1 MDEEPL
7 SRRPSLTTAQNL
19 GLKKG
24 PRWWRW
30 LRVLLV
36 IASVAGVVAGVMVWR
51 ARVSE
56 AAKPRY
62 ETAEVKR
69 GNLEVT
75 VSATGKI
82 ESVDAVEI
90 GAEVSGRVDEVLVDF
105 NDPVEKGQVIAKIN
119 TEQLDARVK
128 EAQAQAAVAAASVRS
143 AKATAVEAEANARRM
158 KSLADRG
165 LISQRELESAEAT
178 AARAEASVSTSA
190 AQQIAAAASLES
202 AISARDK
209 AIIKS
214 PIDGIVLSRSVEP
227 GQTVASSLQAPV
239 LFILAKD
246 LTTMTLK
253 VDIDEA
259 DVGKVRK
266 GQRATFTVDAHP
278 GKTFEA
284 EVKSLKNV
292 PTEGLDVVTYEAEL
306 SVENRE
312 RLLRPGMTA
321 TATIITSERKD
332 VLLVPNAALRF
343 TPPEVAASANTSER
357 RGPPLPGFGRGRRP
371 RGDRPAGAAS
381 AGRPARPKGEGT
393 PGRVWTLDV
402 EAPAPVR
409 VRTGESDGSFT
420 EVLTGKLEEGQN
432 VLVDIVTEAK

>member
-1 MDEEPL
+1 MEEPPV

-19 GLKKG
+19 QLRKA

-30 LRVLLV
+30 LRVVLV
-36 IASVAGVVAGVMVWR
+36 ILLLGGLGAGAVVWR
-51 ARVSE
+51 ARASE
-56 AAKPRY
+56 ASKPKF
-62 ETAEVKR
+62 ETAEVSR
-69 GNLEVT
+69 GNVEVT

-105 NDPVEKGQVIAKIN
+105 NDAVTKGQVLAKIN

-128 EAQAQAAVAAASVRS
+128 EAQAQAAVSAASVIS
-143 AKATAVEAEANARRM
+143 AKATAAEAKANEARM

-165 LISQRELESAEAT
+165 LVSQKEYESALAT
-178 AARAEASVSTSA
+178 AERAKASVSTAS
-190 AQQIAAAASLES
+190 AQQVAAGASLES
-202 AISARDK
+202 AISAREK
-209 AIIKS
+209 AIIRS

-239 LFILAKD
+239 LFIVAKD

-259 DVGKVRK
+259 DVGKVQK

-292 PTEGLDVVTYEAEL
+292 PTEGMDVVTYEAEL
-306 SVENRE
+306 SVRNEE

-321 TATIITSERKD
+321 TATIITSSKSD

-343 TPPEVAASANTSER
+343 TPPDVVASTNTSEM
-357 RGPPLPGFGRGRRP
+357 RGPRLPGLGPP
-371 RGDRPAGAAS
+371 RGGGGQSRPASS
-381 AGRPARPKGEGT
+381 AGGAGRKGAERAAVAFGSCKAIRL
-393 PGRVWTLDV
+393 PRCGLR
-402 EAPAPVR
+402 PVR
-409 VRTGESDGSFT
+409 RT
-420 EVLTGKLEEGQN
+420 
-432 VLVDIVTEAK
+432 AP